1 MELDVHLSKDGLP
14 VVVHD
19 GDLARMCGN
28 NYKGSTIGDYNFEDL
43 PPI

>member
-1 MELDVHLSKDGLP
+1 MELDVHLSKDEQV

-19 GDLARMCGN
+19 SDLGRMCGEEF
-28 NYKGSTIGDYNFEDL
+28 KGQKLEYYNFEDL